1 MKAINLV
8 LIFVL
13 AVSFSQEAKK
23 LALVIGNADYAANPL
38 ENPVNDA
45 RLIGKTLDSLGF
57 DVDLKENLSDNDS
70 FLKAINDFGNKVP
83 DYDVGFVYYSGHA
96 VQIDGINYLLPTDE
110 VFKTRFNVKDY
121 GVDVEKLL
129 RHMRSYTDKTF
140 VLVLDACRDN
150 PFESNWNRTR
160 SLGKGS
166 GLAEIPPPAGSIIAF
181 STSAG
186 KTADDTGNGTNSYY
200 TSSLSKNL
208 LVKDVSLDQVFRNV
222 RADVLKFSQGVQRP
236 AEYSQLTGD
245 ALVLNPSTFDL
256 DYSSVNDIGM
266 GKGEYAYDYDKA
278 MEIVNILLYQKP
290 SDQKSIRLKIETYLC
305 MGEYEK
311 GLDLLNPLIEKFNKD
326 DYLHYLKGLFYQQLA
341 VNAAVDSYGTVEN
354 NIEADISQKSFEKS
368 VSINPENPLY
378 YYALGDLHGSWL
390 FGWNT
395 EKMLYYA
402 SLSKGKKDYSRHEN
416 KGDRSYFFEER
427 LRDGRSDDGGLFK
440 KTEFSVVWAYN
451 LIIKAYMK
459 SYGVSG
465 DKVPV
470 CNEINGALDYLLENE
485 EKYDALLTR
494 LEQGVDKS
502 LMYLQDAINS
512 GEEYCAK
519 YND

>member
-1 MKAINLV
+1 MKALNLV
-8 LIFVL
+8 LIFVF
-13 AVSFSQEAKK
+13 AVSFSQETKK

-70 FLKAINDFGNKVP
+70 FLKAINDFGNKIP
-83 DYDVGFVYYSGHA
+83 DYDVGFVYFSGHA

-129 RHMRSYTDKTF
+129 RHMRSYADKTF

-150 PFESNWNRTR
+150 PFESNWNRAR

-222 RADVLKFSQGVQRP
+222 SADVLEASQGVQVP

-245 ALVLNPSTFDL
+245 ALVLNPTNLDS
-256 DYSSVNDIGM
+256 DYSSVNDILM

-305 MGEYEK
+305 MGKLEK
-311 GLDLLNPLIEKFNKD
+311 GLDFLNPLIEKFNND
-326 DYLHYLKGLFYQQLA
+326 DYLHYLKGFFYQELA
-341 VNAAVDSYGTVEN
+341 
-354 NIEADISQKSFEKS
+354 
-368 VSINPENPLY
+368 INTLV
-378 YYALGDLHGSWL
+378 
-390 FGWNT
+390 
-395 EKMLYYA
+395 
-402 SLSKGKKDYSRHEN
+402 DYSGIDEA
-416 KGDRSYFFEER
+416 
-427 LRDGRSDDGGLFK
+427 
-440 KTEFSVVWAYN
+440 SVRQLS
-451 LIIKAYMK
+451 LIHI
-459 SYGVSG
+459 
-465 DKVPV
+465 
-470 CNEINGALDYLLENE
+470 
-485 EKYDALLTR
+485 
-494 LEQGVDKS
+494 
-502 LMYLQDAINS
+502 
-512 GEEYCAK
+512 
-519 YND
+519 

>member
-1 MKAINLV
+1 MKALNLV
-8 LIFVL
+8 LIFVF

-70 FLKAINDFGNKVP
+70 FLKAINDFGNKIP
-83 DYDVGFVYYSGHA
+83 DYEVGFVYYSGHA

-222 RADVLKFSQGVQRP
+222 RADVLEASQGVQRP

-256 DYSSVNDIGM
+256 DYSSVNDILM

-290 SDQKSIRLKIETYLC
+290 SDQKSIKLKIETYLC
-305 MGEYEK
+305 MGEPEK
-311 GLDLLNPLIEKFNKD
+311 GLDLLNPLIEKFNDD
-326 DYLHYLKGLFYQQLA
+326 DYLHYLRGMIYQSLFTKSWLE
-341 VNAAVDSYGTVEN
+341 DSDQSFRA
-354 NIEADISQKSFEKS
+354 EALKSFEKAI
-368 VSINPENPLY
+368 SISPESPIY
-378 YYALGDLHGSWL
+378 YHALADHYANY
-390 FGWNT
+390 FIN
-395 EKMLYYA
+395 EEA
-402 SLSKGKKDYSRHEN
+402 SLSFAAVALEKSFYLKNISLKEGGYL
-416 KGDRSYFFEER
+416 FEER
-427 LRDGRSDDGGLFK
+427 VRGDGADRGLLLLRKRG
-440 KTEFSVVWAYN
+440 FSLVNVYN
-451 LIIKAYMK
+451 IKIKIFMSMGEYNK
-459 SYGVSG
+459 
-465 DKVPV
+465 V
-470 CNEINGALDYLLENE
+470 CNEINEALGYLLENE
-485 EKYDALLTR
+485 KEYDALIDR
-494 LEQGVDKS
+494 LDQGIDTS
-502 LMYLQDAINS
+502 LMYLQEAING
-512 GEEYCAK
+512 GEEFCAK